1 MLPYFPLANGMLTGK
16 VRRGQDVQAGTRLAE
31 PRRSGYVTD
40 ARLDKVEELIAW
52 GERRDVSI
60 LQIAIG
66 GLAAQ
71 PGCSSVIAGATSP
84 DQVKANAAAGDW
96 IPTDEQLA
104 EIDAMVPPPA
114 RPR

>member
-1 MLPYFPLANGMLTGK
+1 M
-16 VRRGQDVQAGTRLAE
+16 
-31 PRRSGYVTD
+31 
-40 ARLDKVEELIAW
+40 EELIAW
-52 GERRDVSI
+52 GERQDVSI

-96 IPTDEQLA
+96 IPTGDQLA
-104 EIDAMVPPPA
+104 EIDALVPPPA

>member
-1 MLPYFPLANGMLTGK
+1 MLTGK

-40 ARLDKVEELIAW
+40 GKLDKVEALIAW
-52 GERRDVSI
+52 GGQQDVSI

-71 PGCSSVIAGATSP
+71 PGCTCVIAGATSP

-96 IPTDEQLA
+96 IPTHEQLA
-104 EIDAMVPPPA
+104 AIDEIVPPPA
-114 RPR
+114 AQR